1 MKRTQDER
9 LEGAAFTARR
19 EKRGQWSYWVTLP
32 FAEGWVAA
40 QRLDVQQGV
49 LVVTELRVFPR
60 EQLRPN
66 GGEWSQAV
74 ASVPRGGI
82 TAAML
87 RTVSIGGRATAPVV
101 TDWIEARLNSRPD
114 RRGVA
119 IDYPP
124 AHRRLAQRVRQEL
137 SVRSEPLPL
146 KRSGRGRKPTRTHS
160 FYDGIAK
167 DYCRLLRTGAA
178 DVAKRL
184 ADERGANRNTV
195 RTWIHIARKTHQLLN
210 RTTQGKL
217 PGELLQ
223 QDRPRRAQKQTAGRK
238 KK

>member
-9 LEGAAFTARR
+9 LEGAAFTPRR

-101 TDWIEARLNSRPD
+101 TDWIEAILNSRPD
-114 RRGVA
+114 REGVA
-119 IDYPP
+119 IDHPP

-137 SVRSEPLPL
+137 SVRSEPLPP
-146 KRSGRGRKPTRTHS
+146 KRSDRGRKPTRTSS
-160 FYDGIAK
+160 FYEGIAK
-167 DYCRLLRTGAA
+167 DYRRLHRTGP

-195 RTWIHIARKTHQLLN
+195 RTWIHIARTKHDLLS

-223 QDRPRRAQKQTAGRK
+223 QDRPLRAQKQTAGRK
-238 KK
+238 TK

>member
-9 LEGAAFTARR
+9 LEGAAFTPRR

-101 TDWIEARLNSRPD
+101 TDWIEAILNSRPD
-114 RRGVA
+114 RGGVA

-160 FYDGIAK
+160 FYEGIAK
-167 DYCRLLRTGAA
+167 DYRRLLLTGAA

-195 RTWIHIARKTHQLLN
+195 RTWIHIARKTHQLLH

-223 QDRPRRAQKQTAGRK
+223 PDRPRRAQKQTAGRK

>member
-9 LEGAAFTARR
+9 LEGAAFTPRR
-19 EKRGQWSYWVTLP
+19 DKRGQWSYWVTLP

-40 QRLDVQQGV
+40 QRLAVQQGV
-49 LVVTELRVFPR
+49 LVVAELRVFPR

-82 TAAML
+82 TAALL
-87 RTVSIGGRATAPVV
+87 RTVSIGGRAMAPVV
-101 TDWIEARLNSRPD
+101 TDWIESRLSSRPD
-114 RRGVA
+114 REGVA

-137 SVRSEPLPL
+137 SVRSEPLPP
-146 KRSGRGRKPTRTHS
+146 KRSGRGRKPTRARS
-160 FYDGIAK
+160 FYEGIAK
-167 DYCRLLRTGAA
+167 DYLRLYRTGA

-184 ADERGANRNTV
+184 ADERAANRNTV
-195 RTWIHIARKTHQLLN
+195 RTWIHIARTTHHLLPL
-210 RTTQGKL
+210 TTQGKL
-217 PGELLQ
+217 PGHVSME
-223 QDRPRRAQKQTAGRK
+223 QDRTRRAQKQTAGRK